1 MVQFKI
7 STKWFNLN
15 EVKWNENGKI
25 NVGLSR
31 YPIPMAMMDCR
42 KCTISSPIHRFVTLH
57 FSSRREWFVTPYL
70 CDREGKTIT
79 TNSRRITQISDCFFQ
94 VINLQ
99 LLKNQQALT
108 SWNWECSLLFKYWN
122 KTKSFLFTRWVG

>member
-1 MVQFKI
+1 MNLVQFEI

-79 TNSRRITQISDCFFQ
+79 TNSRPIRQINGCFFQ
-94 VINLQ
+94 
-99 LLKNQQALT
+99 LLKTQQALT
-108 SWNWECSLLFKYWN
+108 SWNWEWSLLLKYWN
-122 KTKSFLFTRWVG
+122 EIKSFLFTTRVG